1 MQIKD
6 LSKDLPGGPVV
17 RNPPCNAADSG
28 LISSLGGFPM
38 LQGNWARVLQL
49 LSLHSRAFAL
59 QPLSPSTLETTKP
72 ESPAFLADSL
82 PAEPQASAWG
92 LF

>member
-38 LQGNWARVLQL
+38 LQGN
-49 LSLHSRAFAL
+49 
-59 QPLSPSTLETTKP
+59 
-72 ESPAFLADSL
+72 
-82 PAEPQASAWG
+82 
-92 LF
+92 

>member
-59 QPLSPSTLETTKP
+59 QPLSPSTLETMFRNKRCHFNKTAHCSQRVAP
-72 ESPAFLADSL
+72 TRCN
-82 PAEPQASAWG
+82 
-92 LF
+92 